1 MKSDKLNRVTSFTFS
16 PVHTCTSVY
25 SVKSQVHWYPI
36 KKKSVIENIGSHF
49 QLLVT
54 CWSTVGWQVTKIL
67 LTHYQQSA
75 DSVKLTKIWQKTVVH
90 LGDWELEKLFN
101 MADEWNQVLLDN
113 AKKWAKAIIAIESI
127 VQGIFLKWL
136 FPFLCSFGS
145 NKLVNI
151 YDHFSLRPT
160 DRLLTGYWKIA
171 NRSLTVG
178 WQSAE
183 TLARNISKTVSAS
196 CWPSVSWQLANSRLT
211 VSFKNC
217 SSLLL
222 KNLAGTL

>member
-1 MKSDKLNRVTSFTFS
+1 M
-16 PVHTCTSVY
+16 
-25 SVKSQVHWYPI
+25 
-36 KKKSVIENIGSHF
+36 
-49 QLLVT
+49 
-54 CWSTVGWQVTKIL
+54 
-67 LTHYQQSA
+67 
-75 DSVKLTKIWQKTVVH
+75 H

-136 FPFLCSFGS
+136 FPFLCSFRS
-145 NKLVNI
+145 NKLVNV
-151 YDHFSLRPT
+151 YDHFSLWPT
-160 DRLLTGYWKIA
+160 DRLPTSYWKVA
-171 NRSLTVG
+171 NRSPTVG

-183 TLARNISKTVSAS
+183 TLARNIMKTVSAD
-196 CWPSVSWQLANSRLT
+196 CWPSVSRQLANSQLT